1 MEPGITI
8 IHLTYDEKFPSIQRQ
23 SYHSIKTLSSFRPC
37 NPTQKSSSARAI
49 PPPPF
54 MESASRVRCGVVGG
68 GHDRHDDDDDDDVD
82 GPNFV
87 SVPAAAVIR
96 RRDAKVEIRQ
106 T

>member
-1 MEPGITI
+1 
-8 IHLTYDEKFPSIQRQ
+8 
-23 SYHSIKTLSSFRPC
+23 
-37 NPTQKSSSARAI
+37 
-49 PPPPF
+49 

-96 RRDAKVEIRQ
+96 RRDAEVEIRQ